1 MWNSI
6 SILLSGKYRKQFLI
20 FSSHWTGWGLHSVG
34 RKFGVFGWSSVVVV
48 ELVEVQT
55 SLDISPVVIVA
66 DPVLVVGVVLVLQGL
81 FSVSQSEGETDGQKE
96 TGRGRARH
104 QHLE

>member
-1 MWNSI
+1 M
-6 SILLSGKYRKQFLI
+6 
-20 FSSHWTGWGLHSVG
+20 
-34 RKFGVFGWSSVVVV
+34 V

-96 TGRGRARH
+96 TGRGRGRH